1 MVTCRHAPWR
11 RLRAGRRFAHTLDES
26 SGRRQGRGRFLGVRV
41 NGYVETRANVP
52 MAPDMPYESAK
63 NTIFET
69 VSDDPGQ
76 PILTLEN
83 VSVNFGGLRALHE
96 VSFQVASGEIVG
108 LIGPNGAGKTT
119 AFNVACGFV
128 KPTRGLVRYPFI
140 NKTNL
145 HPNQLARAR
154 VARTLQGVGLFPHCS
169 VLENVMAGGQTRA
182 EGGFFTSLTASPRGI
197 RAERRLRDDALS
209 MLERLGVA
217 NVARELPSEIP
228 YGTAKKVSVARALM
242 CEPKLLML
250 DEPASGLD
258 GAELSDFAALIVSL
272 RASMGILLV
281 EHNMDFVMPL
291 VERLVVLNFGE
302 VIAQGTPNEVRENEA
317 VVAAYLG
324 VAQ

>member
-1 MVTCRHAPWR
+1 MVP
-11 RLRAGRRFAHTLDES
+11 E
-26 SGRRQGRGRFLGVRV
+26 
-41 NGYVETRANVP
+41 
-52 MAPDMPYESAK
+52 MPYESAK

-69 VSDDPGQ
+69 VSGDPGQ
-76 PILTLEN
+76 PILALEN

-128 KPTRGLVRYPFI
+128 KPTHGLVRYPFI

-169 VLENVMAGGQTRA
+169 VLENVMAGGQTRP

-197 RAERRLRDDALS
+197 RSERRLRDDALS
-209 MLERLGVA
+209 MLERLDVA

-258 GAELSDFAALIVSL
+258 EAELSDFAAMIVDL
-272 RASMGILLV
+272 RASMGVLLV

-291 VERLVVLNFGE
+291 VQRLVVLNFGE
-302 VIAQGTPNEVRENEA
+302 VIAEGMPDEIRGNDE

-324 VAQ
+324 VNP